1 MIDACAVRTGWLAA
15 GAAALVLLA
24 CAAPASA
31 QQTPASIIVRTDHAQ
46 ILKMPPKTTTIVIG
60 NPMIADVTV
69 QKNGSMVVTGKA
81 YGSTNLIAQDAT
93 GAVLGESLIQV
104 EAPTEGLVLVQR
116 GLERESYS
124 CTPRCQPTLSLG
136 DVQRHFESVS
146 GQTSSRN
153 GLAK

>member
-1 MIDACAVRTGWLAA
+1 MVDSCAKRTGWLAA
-15 GAAALVLLA
+15 AAAILLTTA
-24 CAAPASA
+24 VAGPAAA
-31 QQTPASIIVRTDHAQ
+31 QTPAIITVRTDHAQ

-60 NPMIADVTV
+60 NPMIADVAV

-81 YGSTNLIAQDAT
+81 YGTTNLIAQDSS
-93 GAVLGESLIQV
+93 GAVLGESIIQV
-104 EAPTEGLVLVQR
+104 EAATDGIILVQR

-146 GQTSSRN
+146 GQTTSRN